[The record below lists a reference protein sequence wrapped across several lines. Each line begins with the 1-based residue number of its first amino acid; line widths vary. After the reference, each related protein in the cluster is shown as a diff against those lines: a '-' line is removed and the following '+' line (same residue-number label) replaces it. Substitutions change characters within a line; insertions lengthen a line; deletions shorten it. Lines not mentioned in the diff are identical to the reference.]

1 MASKYSKSFKENAV
15 KAYRSSGLTPTEF
28 AFKYGI
34 PDSTFFDWI
43 KKESKEPLW
52 LDVTT
57 EVVKISNVE
66 EFKESGPQSIAVY
79 GNQLELV
86 PKEEIMTMQYGDVVI
101 SFHKNWLKDVM
112 EVLHDLEYK

>member
-1 MASKYSKSFKENAV
+1 MPNKYSKAYKENAV
-15 KAYRSSGLTPTEF
+15 KAYRKSGLTPTEF
-28 AFKYGI
+28 AYKYRI

-57 EVVKISNVE
+57 EVSKIQNVK
-66 EFKESGPQSIAVY
+66 EFKHEGPQSIAVY
-79 GNQLELV
+79 GNELTSV
-86 PKEEIMTMQYGDVVI
+86 PNEEIMTMQYDDVVI

-112 EVLHDLEYK
+112 EVLYDLEYK